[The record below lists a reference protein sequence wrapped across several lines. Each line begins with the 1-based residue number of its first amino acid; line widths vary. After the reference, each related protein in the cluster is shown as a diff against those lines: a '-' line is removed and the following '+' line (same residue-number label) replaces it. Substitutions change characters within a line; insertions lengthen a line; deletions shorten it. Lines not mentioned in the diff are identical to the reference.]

1 MPNDVENIVRING
14 DEQRIREML
23 EAIKDDECGIGTI
36 DFNKIIPM
44 PESLAIEAGSRTDR
58 GLKAYKD
65 FIEVYT
71 LAGTRKDLDLLDVP
85 LESEK
90 AFLDARTD
98 IKPDEWELGKQA
110 FQNIQKYGHSTW
122 YHWCIHNWGTKW
134 NAYGYDTD
142 TNYKMGDNLWFQTA
156 WSAPHPILEKLS
168 DMYPDLRFEH
178 EWADEDIGY
187 NCGRLVYFNGG
198 YVEEYLPEGEEATAF
213 AMNVW
218 GYEPAEQGLAL
229 NKTGTEYI
237 STINGEYEL
246 IELFGKP
253 ALFTN
258 ERLTDADIPEGLYC
272 YHLRESDDGDR
283 FGSIEPEVAV
293 NHGGSVITDEPLD
306 FGEAGYIEFTDDTSP
321 NFLGNDIT
329 FEEYMRG
336 DFEPDQTQGEQQL

>member
-1 MPNDVENIVRING
+1 MNI
-14 DEQRIREML
+14 
-23 EAIKDDECGIGTI
+23 
-36 DFNKIIPM
+36 NKILGGLALTALIGAGLSSCSNDM
-44 PESLAIEAGSRTDR
+44 ESYKVTTATKTIINKAPKI
-58 GLKAYKD
+58 KAYSGDHFWGKYNN
-65 FIEVYT
+65 I
-71 LAGTRKDLDLLDVP
+71 AGLTRADGSLITITNISTSSIIQ
-85 LESEK
+85 SE
-90 AFLDARTD
+90 
-98 IKPDEWELGKQA
+98 E
-110 FQNIQKYGHSTW
+110 
-122 YHWCIHNWGTKW
+122 
-134 NAYGYDTD
+134 NAYID
-142 TNYKMGDNLWFQTA
+142 
-156 WSAPHPILEKLS
+156 
-168 DMYPDLRFEH
+168 
-178 EWADEDIGY
+178 
-187 NCGRLVYFNGG
+187 
-198 YVEEYLPEGEEATAF
+198 EYLPEGEEATAF